1 MRSVSASRPPS
12 LPRLDARWRTWVD
25 DFATAADLSQ
35 AGAAVA
41 SASGRITV
49 FAADDGAVRWARDAH
64 AGGVLALAWHPHL
77 ALLATAGQDGH
88 ARVWNDDGALRL
100 DLADDAAWVEHLSWS
115 PDGEYLAIASGRI
128 VQIVRPSGA
137 TVARLGPHP
146 STVTGLAWNRAG
158 ERIATS
164 HYGGVT
170 IWTARTGK
178 VVRKLAWKGSM
189 ISLAWS
195 PDGRVVAS
203 GEQDASVHL
212 WRLASGEDSRMG
224 GYASK
229 VKSLAWDSRS
239 SMLATSG
246 EPDVI
251 VWEFRGR
258 GPEGSEPIQLP
269 GDDALV
275 GAVAFAP
282 RGLLLASGAA
292 NGSVRAWD
300 LANAIAPLVGVGAH
314 EGDISVIS
322 WTGGGREFLATDA
335 VGGVALWR
343 LP

>member
-1 MRSVSASRPPS
+1 MWS
-12 LPRLDARWRTWVD
+12 
-25 DFATAADLSQ
+25 
-35 AGAAVA
+35 
-41 SASGRITV
+41 
-49 FAADDGAVRWARDAH
+49 
-64 AGGVLALAWHPHL
+64 
-77 ALLATAGQDGH
+77 
-88 ARVWNDDGALRL
+88 DDGALLL
-100 DLADDAAWVEHLSWS
+100 DLADDAAWVEHLRWS
-115 PDGEYLAIASGRI
+115 PDGEHLAIASGRV
-128 VQIVRPSGA
+128 VQIVRTSGA
-137 TVARLGPHP
+137 TVARLEPHP

-195 PDGRVVAS
+195 PDGRVVVC
-203 GEQDASVHL
+203 GEQDASVHF
-212 WRLASGEDSRMG
+212 WRLAGGQDSRMG

-229 VKSLAWDSRS
+229 VKSLAWDTRS

-246 EPDVI
+246 EPNVI
-251 VWEFRGR
+251 VWDFRGR
-258 GPEGSEPIQLP
+258 GPEGSEPIQLA
-269 GDDALV
+269 GHDDLV

-292 NGSVRAWD
+292 NGSVCAWD
-300 LANAIAPLVGVGAH
+300 LANAAAPLVSVGAH
-314 EGDISVIS
+314 EGDISAVT
-322 WTGGGREFLATDA
+322 WTTAGRAFLATDA